1 MPLYESMI
9 PQDRR
14 GPVAALI
21 RAAAGS
27 CSARKRFYEYAAVHG
42 MEAACDYV
50 AIQPGAV
57 PEGVRALRDE
67 VDDVVAELRLPPPNP
82 TATATATATGGS

>member
-1 MPLYESMI
+1 MPPLYESMI

-14 GPVAALI
+14 GPVAALV

-27 CSARKRFYEYAAVHG
+27 CSARQRFYTYAAHHG
-42 MEAACDYV
+42 MVAACDYL

-67 VDDVVAELRLPPPNP
+67 VLDVVEEFTRP
-82 TATATATATGGS
+82 